1 MAKGLP
7 DSKKYIREKQAPLRF
22 GADGKFRILHLTDI
36 HEVDPEMD
44 DDEDRRIPEKK
55 SENTLSLIR
64 RCIELA
70 RPDLVVFG
78 GDNISGYWQEFT
90 YEYMY
95 KTVKKIVEPI
105 AEKNIPARHC
115 FRQPRRRGS
124 AAAAFPRKGKSDLHI
139 CRI

>member
-44 DDEDRRIPEKK
+44 DDEDRRIPVKK
-55 SENTLSLIR
+55 SENTLKLIR

-90 YEYMY
+90 Y
-95 KTVKKIVEPI
+95 
-105 AEKNIPARHC
+105 
-115 FRQPRRRGS
+115 
-124 AAAAFPRKGKSDLHI
+124 
-139 CRI
+139 